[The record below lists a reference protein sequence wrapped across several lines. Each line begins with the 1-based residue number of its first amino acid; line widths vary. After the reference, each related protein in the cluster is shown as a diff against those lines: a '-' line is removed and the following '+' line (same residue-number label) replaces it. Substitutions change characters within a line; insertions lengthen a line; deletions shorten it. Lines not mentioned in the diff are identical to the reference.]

1 MSDSELIRIK
11 RVLVDCLDL
20 DTEPASLPD
29 DLSLADRKTHGIDS
43 VEAVAL
49 VLGLEQEFGI
59 RFSETELDL
68 ELLSSLPGIL
78 GLVQAKLGT
87 GG

>member
-1 MSDSELIRIK
+1 VLDDRELRSRLK

-20 DTEPASLPD
+20 DADPAALPD
-29 DLSLADRKTHGIDS
+29 DLSLQDGRTHGIDS

-59 RFSETELDL
+59 RILETELDL
-68 ELLSSLPGIL
+68 EQLSTLPGLIE
-78 GLVQAKLGT
+78 LVRGKL
-87 GG
+87 